1 MSAEEQTP
9 LDEKCASLLAACHDA
24 LLAGETATPLT
35 TPEAPAEL
43 RARLE
48 RDLACLRLLDQ
59 AWPRQAAP
67 GRAKRAPSP
76 DIGPGPDQ
84 LPISIGRFQVRRELG
99 RGGCGIVFLAYDP
112 QLRREVALKVPRTE
126 ALLTPD
132 MRERFLREARAAA
145 VLDHPNVVPV
155 FDAGEVGPVCYIAS
169 AYCPGTTLGNWLK
182 ARAEPVPWQEA
193 AALVATLAEA
203 VQHAHA
209 NGVVHRDLKP
219 SNVLLQTTDGRGQ
232 TEQRAGASSE
242 PFAITH
248 LQAGIPKITDFG
260 LAKFQPLEPEAAPQN
275 LTQTGALVGT
285 PRYMAPEQAV
295 GSSQAVG
302 PAADIH
308 ALGAILYELLTGR
321 PPFEGET
328 VWDVLEQVRSQEPLL
343 PRRLRPR
350 LPRDLETICLKC
362 LQKEPA
368 RRYDR
373 AGDLAEDLRRFL
385 AGQPIQARPVGAWER
400 AVKWARRRP
409 AAAALAAVSS
419 LGSLLFVAGLVA
431 GIVLIANAYQREK
444 ETREEIERTSYYNAI
459 TSAAHELSAGNWG
472 RGEEL
477 LKGCPEKLRGW
488 EWHYLK
494 RQRHV
499 PQIDPLPVG
508 ESVSMV
514 TGFDLAFHPDG
525 SLLAVPSSDNSVRV
539 WDASTGRK
547 VLTFHGHKDRVLAV
561 AFSPDGRRLASTSED
576 KTVKVW
582 DVTAG
587 LARGELL
594 APVFTL
600 EGHTDRVIGVAF
612 SPDGR
617 LVATAG
623 NDGTVKV
630 WQAATG
636 APLLDLPGQA
646 IPNPQ
651 VVVLAFSPDGR
662 RLAAGS
668 ERNTV
673 KVWDLTT
680 GDAVYTLAGHTKPI
694 LNVTFSPDGRR
705 LISAG
710 RDRVVKVW
718 DLGGAEPGVL
728 APRRTLSEPTTL
740 SAWCMALSPDGSR
753 LAVGGPTAD
762 GNVRVYDTTTGEIP
776 LTLRGDY
783 RVVSVA
789 FSPDG
794 RRLAAGGYDRVVRLW
809 DTTTGQEVLSLRD
822 HKDVVGRVLFSRDG
836 RRLASAS
843 ADGTVRV
850 WDASPFDE
858 NAGPPHVRTL
868 GGDDDGEFFGVAFS
882 PGPDGPLL
890 ASANADRS
898 VKLWNVETGQVVR
911 TFVGHKE
918 AVVCVAISPDGR
930 RLLSGSMDQTVKLW
944 DAQTGKELPGPDP
957 RGFEVMVR
965 SVAFRPPDG
974 QAFATASHKKLHL
987 WAPEP
992 ARNFT
997 QEADPE
1003 FVNCVTFSSDG
1014 KHLATV
1020 GYAKTAKVWNADT
1033 GVEERSFTGHQASV
1047 FCVAFHP
1054 TGKYL
1059 ASGGSDSKV
1068 KLWDPATDREIHP
1081 ALSGHT
1087 DYVQGA
1093 AFSPDGKY
1101 LATASWREV
1110 IVWDANSFDR
1120 RRTFD
1125 RVAGRIHGVAFSPD
1139 GERLAAA
1146 AGYKGKGEI
1155 KIWGAAL
1162 WQRPY
1167 PHGP

>member
-9 LDEKCASLLAACHDA
+9 LDEQCASLLAACHDA

-35 TPEAPAEL
+35 GPEAPAEL

-59 AWPRQAAP
+59 AWPRQAA
-67 GRAKRAPSP
+67 GRAERTPSL
-76 DIGPGPDQ
+76 DVGPGPDQ
-84 LPISIGRFQVRRELG
+84 LPISIGRFRARRELG
-99 RGGCGIVFLAYDP
+99 RGGYGIVFLAYDP
-112 QLRREVALKVPRTE
+112 QLGREVALKVPRAE
-126 ALLTPD
+126 AVLTPEL
-132 MRERFLREARAAA
+132 RERFLREARAAA

-169 AYCPGTTLGNWLK
+169 AYCPGTTLDAWLK

-203 VQHAHA
+203 VHHAHA

-232 TEQRAGASSE
+232 AEQRASASSE
-242 PFAITH
+242 PSAITH
-248 LQAGIPKITDFG
+248 LQSAIPKITDFG

-328 VWDVLEQVRSQEPLL
+328 VWDVLEQVRGHEPLP

-368 RRYDR
+368 RRYAR

-444 ETREEIERTSYYNAI
+444 EAREEIERTSYFNAI

-494 RQRHV
+494 RLRHV
-499 PQIDPLPVG
+499 PPAPPLPVG
-508 ESVSMV
+508 EPVSTL

-525 SLLAVPSSDNSVRV
+525 SLLAVPSSDHSVRV
-539 WDASTGRK
+539 WDVSSGRK
-547 VLTFHGHKDRVLAV
+547 VLTLRGHKGRVQAV

-576 KTVKVW
+576 NTVKVW
-582 DVTAG
+582 DVDAG
-587 LARGELL
+587 LARGELP

-617 LVATAG
+617 LMASAG

-636 APLLDLPGQA
+636 APLFDLPGQA

-680 GDAVYTLAGHTKPI
+680 GDAVYALSGHTKPI
-694 LNVTFSPDGRR
+694 LNVTFNPDGSR

-718 DLGGAEPGVL
+718 DLGGAEPGAL
-728 APRRTLSEPTTL
+728 APRWTQSEGTTL

-762 GNVRVYDTTTGEIP
+762 GNVRVYDTTTGKIL

-794 RRLAAGGYDRVVRLW
+794 RRLASAGYDRTVRLW
-809 DTTTGQEVLSLRD
+809 DTTTGQEVLSLHG
-822 HKDVVGRVLFSRDG
+822 HKDIVGRVLFSRDG

-868 GGDDDGEFFGVAFS
+868 GGEDGEFFGVAFS
-882 PGPDGPLL
+882 PDGPLL
-890 ASANADRS
+890 ASASADRS
-898 VKLWNVETGQVVR
+898 VKLWDAQTGQVVR
-911 TFVGHKE
+911 TFAGHKE
-918 AVVCVAISPDGR
+918 AVVCVAFSPDGR

-974 QAFATASHKKLHL
+974 EAFATVSHKKLHL
-987 WAPEP
+987 WG
-992 ARNFT
+992 ART
-997 QEADPE
+997 GRQLLQQEADPE
-1003 FVNCVTFSSDG
+1003 FVNCVTFSRDG

-1054 TGKYL
+1054 SGKYL
-1059 ASGGSDSKV
+1059 ASGDSDFKV
-1068 KLWDPATDREIHP
+1068 KLWGPATGREIHP

-1087 DYVQGA
+1087 DYVQGV
-1093 AFSPDGKY
+1093 AFSPDGRY

-1110 IVWDANSFDR
+1110 IVWDANSFAR
-1120 RRTFD
+1120 LQTFD
-1125 RVAGRIHGVAFSPD
+1125 RVAGRIHCVAFSPD

-1155 KIWGAAL
+1155 KIWGAPL
-1162 WQRPY
+1162 WQNKP
-1167 PHGP
+1167 